1 MKKVFKITINKTQ
14 KYIIGILI
22 CSLISSFFTIYLTKY
37 ISFVIDGVIMQKVEL
52 PNYITHFFFYNDIY
66 FKLAV
71 LAAFML
77 IIIFTISISNYVKSI
92 FNIKFK
98 LKMNKN
104 LKEKI
109 LEHTTYLEYGEYLS
123 YGKNQILQRVSSDTN
138 NFVNFISSKF
148 NLIVD
153 SIFVFVFSM
162 IEILNL
168 NLIVSI
174 TIAVILTIIVVMSI
188 IYFRLTKKIVKRN
201 VDLHEDLIQRTMNAV
216 YQPKMIKIFN
226 RQKKEIEDFNAI
238 SDEYRNNDKKLID
251 YLIYYELLGTGIR
264 KFKDP
269 VIFLIGGLLIING
282 KMNIGQ
288 LMVLMT
294 YSSNLL
300 EYAVQLIYAVEGI
313 NEFLIPAKR
322 IDNFFSLAEDNV
334 KTTDTKIK
342 DTSIEFKN
350 VTIKL
355 NNNTIL
361 DNISFRIEKGE
372 TVYLV
377 GDNGS
382 GKSLIVRTLLGFI
395 PYEGKILL
403 GNVDIKNIDNNT
415 LRKFLGVVFQEPF
428 IFSDTIRNNIDIFNN
443 YKDIE
448 KIRKVAEICQ
458 IDDEITQLPNGYD
471 EVIGERGI
479 TLSGGQRQRI
489 SIARVLLQNKSIM
502 IFDDVLSKVD
512 NKTKTKIMDNLNKI
526 NMNMIKIYITQNL
539 NNIPEKAKVFFIDN
553 KKVICDTQENLKVK
567 NDNYSKLIGICN
579 NIVGE
584 SYE

>member
-174 TIAVILTIIVVMSI
+174 TIAVILAIIVVMSI

-201 VDLHEDLIQRTMNAV
+201 VNLHEDLIQRTMNAV

-226 RQKKEIEDFNAI
+226 RQQKEIEDFNAI
-238 SDEYRNNDKKLID
+238 SDEYRNNDKKLVD
-251 YLIYYELLGTGIR
+251 YLIYYELVGTGIR

-361 DNISFRIEKGE
+361 DDISFKIEKGE

-458 IDDEITQLPNGYD
+458 IDDEITQLLNGYD

>member
-174 TIAVILTIIVVMSI
+174 TIAVILAIIVVMSI

-201 VDLHEDLIQRTMNAV
+201 VNLHEDLIQRTMNAV

-226 RQKKEIEDFNAI
+226 RQQKEIEDFNAI

-251 YLIYYELLGTGIR
+251 YLIYYELVGTGIR

-458 IDDEITQLPNGYD
+458 IDDEITQLLNGYD

>member
-1 MKKVFKITINKTQ
+1 MKKVFKITINRTQ

-52 PNYITHFFFYNDIY
+52 PNYITNFFFYNDIY

-174 TIAVILTIIVVMSI
+174 TIAVILAIIVVMSI

-201 VDLHEDLIQRTMNAV
+201 VNLHEDLIQRTMNAV

-226 RQKKEIEDFNAI
+226 RQQKEIEDFNAI

-251 YLIYYELLGTGIR
+251 YLIYYELVGTGIR

-458 IDDEITQLPNGYD
+458 IDDEITQLLNGYD

>member
-226 RQKKEIEDFNAI
+226 RQQKEIEDFNAI

-251 YLIYYELLGTGIR
+251 YLIYYELVGTGIR

-395 PYEGKILL
+395 SYEGKILL

>member
-174 TIAVILTIIVVMSI
+174 TIAVILAIIVVMSI

-201 VDLHEDLIQRTMNAV
+201 VNLHEDLIQRTMNAV

-226 RQKKEIEDFNAI
+226 RQQKEIEDFNAI

-251 YLIYYELLGTGIR
+251 YLIYYELVGTGIR

-361 DNISFRIEKGE
+361 DNISFKIEKGE

-395 PYEGKILL
+395 SYEGKILL